1 MSDTP
6 SGPEATQETF
16 VSHLIELR
24 SRLLRSIVAVVI
36 VLLCLFPWAKQI
48 YALLAAPL
56 LRALPVGSTMIATDV
71 TGTFLVPL
79 KVTLMTAFLIALPYV
94 LYQMWAFV
102 APGLYHHE
110 KRLAVPVMVSSV
122 FFFGLGMA
130 FAYFLVFPLAFG
142 FFAGYAPTGVQMMT
156 DIDKYLSFVMTMF
169 IAFGITFEVPVVVIV
184 LVRLGVVSLEKLR
197 SIRGYVIV
205 GAFIVGAIFTPPDI
219 LSQLM
224 LAVPLWLLYE
234 LGLLAARF
242 ISVVP
247 KQDGG
252 TAVEEKAAT
261 S

>member
-1 MSDTP
+1 MSDSP

-16 VSHLIELR
+16 ISHLIELR

-110 KRLAVPVMVSSV
+110 KRLALPVIVSSV
-122 FFFGLGMA
+122 VFFALGMA
-130 FAYFLVFPLAFG
+130 FAYFVVFPLAFG
-142 FFAGYAPTGVQMMT
+142 FFAGYTPTGVQMMT

-184 LVRLGVVSLEKLR
+184 LVRLGVVSLDKLR

-219 LSQLM
+219 LSQVM

-242 ISVVP
+242 ISVP

-252 TAVEEKAAT
+252 TAVEEKAANG
-261 S
+261 